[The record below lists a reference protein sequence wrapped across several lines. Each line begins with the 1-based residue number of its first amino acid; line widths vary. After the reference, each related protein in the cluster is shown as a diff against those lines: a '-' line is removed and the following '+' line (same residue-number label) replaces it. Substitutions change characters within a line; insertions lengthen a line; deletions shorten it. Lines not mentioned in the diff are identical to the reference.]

1 LNDQAR
7 QALAH
12 RERVKREIR
21 ERVWALLDREG
32 AVRPPGA
39 QGRIPNFAGA
49 EDAAERLAIL
59 PAWQMAAVV
68 KANPDKAQLA
78 VRARALLDGKLVYM
92 AVPRLADT
100 HPFFLLDPNDLAASP
115 WEAATSRQAA
125 ATARKVAVAEVRPV
139 DLVVCGSVAVNRSG
153 ARLGKGGGF
162 SDIEVALL
170 HEAGLIGPQ
179 TTLVTTVHALQVIE
193 EPIPETDHDFRVDL
207 IVTPNEVID
216 CQAPRRPPRILW
228 DHLDEDKI
236 AAIPVL
242 ATHRPRD

>member
-12 RERVKREIR
+12 EERVKREIR
-21 ERVWALLDREG
+21 QRVWALLDRER

-49 EDAAERLAIL
+49 EAAADRLAAL
-59 PAWQMAAVV
+59 PAWQAATVV
-68 KANPDKAQLA
+68 KANPDKAQLP
-78 VRARALLDGKLVYM
+78 VRATALLDGKLLYM

-100 HPFFLLDPNDLAASP
+100 HPFFLLDPNELTASP

-125 ATARKVAVAEVRPV
+125 STARKVAVAEVRPV

-170 HEAGLIGPQ
+170 HEAGLIGPR
-179 TTLVTTVHALQVIE
+179 TTMVTTVHALQVVD
-193 EPIPETDHDFRVDL
+193 EPLPETDHDFRVDL
-207 IVTPNEVID
+207 IVTPDEVID
-216 CQAPRRPPRILW
+216 CQAPRRPLRILW
-228 DHLDEDKI
+228 DHLDHDKI

-242 ATHRPRD
+242 ATHRPTM

>member
-12 RERVKREIR
+12 RERAKREIR
-21 ERVWALLDREG
+21 ERVWALLDRQR

-39 QGRIPNFAGA
+39 HGRIPNFAGA
-49 EDAAERLAIL
+49 EAAAERLAAL
-59 PAWQMAAVV
+59 PAWQAATVV

-92 AVPRLADT
+92 AVPRLADA
-100 HPFFLLDPNDLAASP
+100 HPFFLLDPAALAMSP

-125 ATARKVAVAEVRPV
+125 TTARKVTVAELRTV
-139 DLVVCGSVAVNRSG
+139 DLVVCGSVAVNRNG

-179 TTLVTTVHALQVIE
+179 TTMVTTVHALQVIDE
-193 EPIPETDHDFRVDL
+193 QIPETDHDFRVDL
-207 IVTPNEVID
+207 IVTPDEVID
-216 CQAPRRPPRILW
+216 CQAPHRPPRILW
-228 DHLDEDKI
+228 DHLDHDKI

-242 ATHRPRD
+242 ATQRPAN

>member
-1 LNDQAR
+1 LNEQAR
-7 QALAH
+7 EALSH

-21 ERVWALLDREG
+21 QRVWALLDREG

-39 QGRIPNFAGA
+39 EGRIPNFAGA
-49 EDAAERLAIL
+49 EAAADRLAAL
-59 PAWQMAAVV
+59 PAWQAAAVV

-78 VRARALLDGKLVYM
+78 VRARALQDGKLLYM
-92 AVPRLADT
+92 AVPRLADI
-100 HPFFLLDPNDLAASP
+100 HPFFLLDPNELTVSP
-115 WEAATSRQAA
+115 WEAATSRKAA
-125 ATARKVAVAEVRPV
+125 SMARKVAVAELGPV
-139 DLVVCGSVAVNRSG
+139 DLVVCGSVAVNRNG

-179 TTLVTTVHALQVIE
+179 TTVVTTVHALQVID

-207 IVTPNEVID
+207 IVTPDEVIG
-216 CQAPRRPPRILW
+216 CHALRQPLRILW
-228 DHLDEDKI
+228 DHLDHDKV

-242 ATHRPRD
+242 ATHRRRS